1 MFGLT
6 VLDLVLILALLS
18 YLGYGL
24 RNGFLVT
31 FGGIAGFAAGAVA
44 AFFAVPL
51 VSGFVDDSGW
61 RLTAI
66 VAAAVVLMAL
76 GHGAGTMIGRKI
88 RGAVR
93 IRPLRAVDRLVGGAV
108 NVAVSALVMSML
120 AFSVSSLGVPLVS
133 QQLAESKVIRF
144 IDGLTPTPV
153 KATMAQLRSAV
164 IGNGIP
170 TLLEGLDQGQPVAVP
185 NASTDTPA
193 LNRAAGSVLKIA
205 GTAFECGQNQTG
217 TGFVVSPG
225 RVVTNA
231 HVVAGVSQPVVE
243 VPGGGA
249 MPGRVVYFDTRHD
262 LAVLAVD
269 GLPAEPLAAEPGPA
283 QRQPGRFRRLSARR
297 SVPVQARH
305 SAGHHHGAGAGHL
318 RKQPGTRGDLP
329 PGRRRPARQLGRA
342 AADHGGPGGRCH
354 FCQGNIRRRTG
365 LRHHHGSTSARSR
378 PRHRRSAPPCRPG
391 SASRSSSGI
400 RTHAPARLA

>member
-1 MFGLT
+1 M
-6 VLDLVLILALLS
+6 LALLS
-18 YLGYGL
+18 YLIYGL

-31 FGGIAGFAAGAVA
+31 LGGIAGFAAGAVA

-76 GHGAGTMIGRKI
+76 GHGLGTMIGRKI

-93 IRPLRAVDRLVGGAV
+93 IQPLRAADRLVGGAV
-108 NVAVSALVMSML
+108 NVVVSALVMSML
-120 AFSVSSLGVPLVS
+120 AFSVSSLGVPFVS

-144 IDGLTPTPV
+144 IDGLTPVPL
-153 KATMAQLRSAV
+153 KATMAQLRSTV

-170 TLLEGLDQGQPVAVP
+170 TLIEGLDQGPQVAVP
-185 NASTDTPA
+185 NASTDTRA
-193 LNRAAGSVLKIA
+193 LNRAAESVLKIA
-205 GTAFECGQNQTG
+205 GTAYQCGQNQTG

-243 VPGGGA
+243 IPDGGA

-269 GLPAEPLAAEPGPA
+269 GLPSEPLA
-283 QRQPGRFRRLSARR
+283 LTS
-297 SVPVQARH
+297 
-305 SAGHHHGAGAGHL
+305 
-318 RKQPGTRGDLP
+318 DLP
-329 PGRRRPARQLGRA
+329 NGSPAAFAGYP
-342 AADHGGPGGRCH
+342 HGGPFKSNPATVRDITSVLVPDIY
-354 FCQGNIRRRTG
+354 GNN
-365 LRHHHGSTSARSR
+365 
-378 PRHRRSAPPCRPG
+378 PAPE
-391 SASRSSSGI
+391 
-400 RTHAPARLA
+400 